1 MAVFRVEKN
10 ANYTTMSNYHLRD
23 KGLSLK
29 AKGLLSFCLSLPD
42 SWDYSVMGLVA
53 VCKEGRDC
61 IMSTLSELEE
71 TGYLR
76 RSRAR
81 KADGT
86 LGAAEY
92 VIYEYPQPVT
102 ESTAAKTAAAKASDS
117 APSKSPGLEPPMSGL
132 PVSASPMLEKP
143 TQVIPTLEESALENP
158 PQISTNLINTKLNN
172 NEENKGT
179 RHKYGAYR
187 NVLLTEEELSR
198 LKAEFP
204 EDWQQRMERLSEYM
218 ASTGKHYRNHL
229 ATIRSWS
236 RRDTLPKDKP
246 REHYSP
252 QQYVYAGDDSL

>member
-29 AKGLLSFCLSLPD
+29 AKGLLSFCLSLPE

-61 IMSTLSELEE
+61 VMSTLSELEE

-102 ESTAAKTAAAKASDS
+102 ESAVAKIAASMTAA
-117 APSKSPGLEPPMSGL
+117 SKSTDSEPPRSEV
-132 PVSASPMLEKP
+132 PVSDSPMLEKP
-143 TQVIPTLEESALENP
+143 TLVTPTLEESALEKP
-158 PQISTNLINTKLNN
+158 PQISTNLTNTKSNN
-172 NEENKGT
+172 NVENKDAL
-179 RHKYGAYR
+179 HKYGSYR
-187 NVLLTEEELSR
+187 NVFLTDEELTR
-198 LKAEFP
+198 LKEEFP
-204 EDWQQRMERLSEYM
+204 EDWLQRMERLSEYM

-236 RRDTLPKDKP
+236 RRDTLPKGKP

>member
-61 IMSTLSELEE
+61 IMSALSELEE
-71 TGYLR
+71 TGYLK

-81 KADGT
+81 NADGT

-92 VIYEYPQPVT
+92 VIYEYPQPVSD
-102 ESTAAKTAAAKASDS
+102 EPASE
-117 APSKSPGLEPPMSGL
+117 A
-132 PVSASPMLEKP
+132 PMLEKP
-143 TQVIPTLEESALENP
+143 TQVSPTLEESPLENP
-158 PQISTNLINTKLNN
+158 PQISTNETNTKSNN
-172 NEENKGT
+172 NEERKVT

-187 NVLLTEEELSR
+187 NVLLSDDELSR

-204 EDWQQRMERLSEYM
+204 EDWQQRIERLSEYM
-218 ASTGKHYRNHL
+218 ASTGKQYRSHL

-236 RRDTLPKDKP
+236 RRDTLPKAKP
-246 REHYSP
+246 RSHYSP
-252 QQYVYAGDDSL
+252 QQYVYVGDDSL

>member
-61 IMSTLSELEE
+61 VMSTLSELEE

-143 TQVIPTLEESALENP
+143 TQVIPTLEESALENT

-204 EDWQQRMERLSEYM
+204 EDWLQRMERLSEYM

>member
-61 IMSTLSELEE
+61 VMSTLSELEE

-102 ESTAAKTAAAKASDS
+102 ESAVAKTAALKSPDS
-117 APSKSPGLEPPMSGL
+117 APSKSPGLELPMSGL

-143 TQVIPTLEESALENP
+143 TQVIPTLEEAALENP

-172 NEENKGT
+172 NEENKGS

-187 NVLLTEEELSR
+187 NVLLTDEELAR

>member
-29 AKGLLSFCLSLPD
+29 AKGLLSFCLSLPE

-53 VCKEGRDC
+53 VCKEGRDSV
-61 IMSTLSELEE
+61 MSTLSELEE

-102 ESTAAKTAAAKASDS
+102 ESAAARSPDP
-117 APSKSPGLEPPMSGL
+117 APPVSEL
-132 PVSASPMLEKP
+132 PVSDSPMLENP

-187 NVLLTEEELSR
+187 NVLLTDEELSR

>member
-61 IMSTLSELEE
+61 VMSTLSEREE

-102 ESTAAKTAAAKASDS
+102 ESAAAKTAAAKASDS
-117 APSKSPGLEPPMSGL
+117 APSKSPGLAPPMSGL

>member
-29 AKGLLSFCLSLPD
+29 AKGLLSFCLSLPE

-61 IMSTLSELEE
+61 VMSTLSELEE

-102 ESTAAKTAAAKASDS
+102 ESAAAKTAAARSPDP
-117 APSKSPGLEPPMSGL
+117 APPVSEL
-132 PVSASPMLEKP
+132 PVSDSPMLENP

-187 NVLLTEEELSR
+187 NVLLTDEELSR

-204 EDWQQRMERLSEYM
+204 EDWLQRVERLSEYM

-236 RRDTLPKDKP
+236 RRDTLPKGKP
-246 REHYSP
+246 RAHYSP
-252 QQYVYAGDDSL
+252 QQYVYVGDDSL